1 MQKKC
6 VIRGG
11 EEEDVNRKRRMR
23 VNGVKDEEELEKKT
37 RFRRRGVEDVVDRK
51 KMKKRRRERKCEG
64 KA

>member
-1 MQKKC
+1 
-6 VIRGG
+6 
-11 EEEDVNRKRRMR
+11 MR